1 MEYFPMVLS
10 GSHNYWIHLR
20 NWILGEN
27 IFSYPYF
34 SWYYK
39 GAKFPKIKKLG
50 KADTVISLIRLKGK
64 SEAWFNKQWF
74 TWPVWIWLV
83 CFYQINVMWYL
94 TWPYTIKCLPMIK
107 RLKKYV
113 YLFLENLS
121 MLTEKS
127 AKRGRKF
134 FTL

>member
-1 MEYFPMVLS
+1 LNSSKTNKVTVNPIIFET
-10 GSHNYWIHLR
+10 IT

-64 SEAWFNKQWF
+64 SEA
-74 TWPVWIWLV
+74 
-83 CFYQINVMWYL
+83 
-94 TWPYTIKCLPMIK
+94 
-107 RLKKYV
+107 
-113 YLFLENLS
+113 
-121 MLTEKS
+121 
-127 AKRGRKF
+127 
-134 FTL
+134 